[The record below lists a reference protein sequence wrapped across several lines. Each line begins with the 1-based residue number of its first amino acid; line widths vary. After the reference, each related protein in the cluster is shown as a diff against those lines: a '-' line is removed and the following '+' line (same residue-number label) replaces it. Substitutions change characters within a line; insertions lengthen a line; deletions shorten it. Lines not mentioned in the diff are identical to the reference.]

1 MNAIPAQ
8 EIKRRGIAAVDDLIA
23 KGDLHVIRN
32 NQPQYVVLSV
42 ERYQDLIVAEQ
53 EAHYARVRAS
63 LEDVKGGKVKKFKT
77 AAALLKALDTDETA
91 CCTPSL
97 RRSSFFGRHA
107 SFSKNTPTCGH
118 ALPRCSTTYKKTRF
132 SHIWSCMP

>member
-32 NQPQYVVLSV
+32 NQPQYVVLS
-42 ERYQDLIVAEQ
+42 EARYQDLIVAEQ

-77 AAALLKALDTDETA
+77 AAALLKALDTDEA
-91 CCTPSL
+91 V
-97 RRSSFFGRHA
+97 
-107 SFSKNTPTCGH
+107 
-118 ALPRCSTTYKKTRF
+118 
-132 SHIWSCMP
+132 